1 MEEYDEHFDFKLADG
16 YSEQEIAARL
26 GDPVRLAA
34 QFEPAA
40 PGEKCPAGKKA
51 LTVTGLVLLDILAVL
66 ALVALVAFGV
76 VLIAAAAALG
86 GAGVCLLARMD
97 PDPLRRAVGGWGRPV
112 RRSGRQPCLLAR
124 LGPVYCLLTCRGKCD
139 TLVLKEGRDDVHL
152 LL

>member
-26 GDPVRLAA
+26 GDPVKLAA
-34 QFEPAA
+34 QFVPAA

-51 LTVTGLVLLDILAVL
+51 LTVTDLVLLDILAEM

-86 GAGVCLLARMD
+86 SAGACLLARVA
-97 PDPLRRAVGGWGRPV
+97 LILFAVLLVAGAVLSAVLAGSPAFWHVWGRFT
-112 RRSGRQPCLLAR
+112 AR
-124 LGPVYCLLTCRGKCD
+124 
-139 TLVLKEGRDDVHL
+139 
-152 LL
+152 